1 MNLNSKDALLF
12 VGGVTVG
19 ALAVYALTRSNPNL
33 KPLLADVMAGGLNL
47 KDKLMGVVDQAKEN
61 MEDLMAE
68 AEHARKGREAAPAT
82 AAPAEE
88 IKQS

>member
-1 MNLNSKDALLF
+1 MNSNSKGALLF
-12 VGGVTVG
+12 VGGAALG
-19 ALAVYALTRSNPNL
+19 ALAVYALTRGNSNL

-68 AEHARKGREAAPAT
+68 AEHARKTCDAAPA
-82 AAPAEE
+82 ADVAQES
-88 IKQS
+88 K

>member
-1 MNLNSKDALLF
+1 MNTNSKGALLF
-12 VGGVTVG
+12 VGGAALG
-19 ALAVYALTRSNPNL
+19 ALAVYALTRGDSSL

-68 AEHARKGREAAPAT
+68 AEHARKSREAT
-82 AAPAEE
+82 AAPAASTEE